1 MTMAM
6 TMDLK
11 ALAKLFL
18 DGGPVM
24 WPILGLS
31 VIGLAI
37 LFWKALE
44 LRAGRRNARG
54 LVVVSTIITAE
65 PMLGILGTVTG
76 IIKTF
81 GVNPDEKA
89 GTGAAGGLGAALY
102 VYLNA
107 EMKSGIDTV
116 LDLINFD
123 DIIDGADLVVTGEG
137 RTDWQSC
144 FGKVMQGVG
153 DRCKAKNIPVAALCG
168 GLGRGYDGIYDHGVD
183 SIMTTVDG
191 PMPLEEALDK
201 AEELYYMGAIR
212 MFRFIRA
219 GMKMR

>member
-76 IIKTF
+76 IMQTF
-81 GVNPDEKA
+81 GALNGAD
-89 GTGAAGGLGAALY
+89 GAANPMAATRGIGEALITTAAGL
-102 VYLNA
+102 
-107 EMKSGIDTV
+107 
-116 LDLINFD
+116 
-123 DIIDGADLVVTGEG
+123 
-137 RTDWQSC
+137 
-144 FGKVMQGVG
+144 
-153 DRCKAKNIPVAALCG
+153 VAALI
-168 GLGRGYDGIYDHGVD
+168 LLFPYNWLDDQV
-183 SIMTTVDG
+183 
-191 PMPLEEALDK
+191 EEDA
-201 AEELYYMGAIR
+201 
-212 MFRFIRA
+212 
-219 GMKMR
+219 